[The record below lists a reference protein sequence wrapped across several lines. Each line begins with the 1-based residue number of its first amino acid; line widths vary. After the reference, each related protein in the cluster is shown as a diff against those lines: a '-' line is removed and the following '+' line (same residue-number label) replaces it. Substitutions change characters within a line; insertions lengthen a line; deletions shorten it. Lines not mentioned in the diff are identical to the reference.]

1 MLYSE
6 KYSLNVRVRY
16 TENNYIHIRFQRTLN
31 VDQPLPR
38 DSWKHELYPNK
49 RLLKNLSKPFMN

>member
-16 TENNYIHIRFQRTLN
+16 TENNYIHTRFQRTLN

-38 DSWKHELYPNK
+38 DSWKHELFPK
-49 RLLKNLSKPFMN
+49 KKTVEKH